1 MASQWNI
8 YEFFNSSIVVEMEN
22 ALYTKANLN
31 YDEYQISPICSL
43 NIELNKRVTC
53 VDECTFQT

>member
-22 ALYTKANLN
+22 ALHGIFYTKANLN

-43 NIELNKRVTC
+43 NI
-53 VDECTFQT
+53 

>member
-22 ALYTKANLN
+22 ALNFNSSWHFLHICIFQTKANLN

-43 NIELNKRVTC
+43 NI
-53 VDECTFQT
+53 

>member
-22 ALYTKANLN
+22 ALKANLN

-43 NIELNKRVTC
+43 NI
-53 VDECTFQT
+53 

>member
-8 YEFFNSSIVVEMEN
+8 YEFFNSSIVVEMQN
-22 ALYTKANLN
+22 ALFYTKANLN

-43 NIELNKRVTC
+43 NI
-53 VDECTFQT
+53 